1 MKVYEQEKN
10 SLSSENRILK
20 SRLAEIEDKFNR
32 LSFEHNS
39 TLQKIRDDTSYLIAA
54 KEDAIIKLS
63 LEKQSLSDY
72 WINEFERLKED
83 RDRQ

>member
-39 TLQKIRDDTSYLIAA
+39 TLQKIRDDTS
-54 KEDAIIKLS
+54 
-63 LEKQSLSDY
+63 
-72 WINEFERLKED
+72 
-83 RDRQ
+83 